1 MMRLVWST
9 VLYVLTAAGM
19 SLASSL
25 PDSSTVYLP
34 QVPYAPGEKFTYSV
48 EYGFI
53 TAAKAYM
60 SVVGIDTVRGIPCY
74 HIQSKA
80 MTTPTFST
88 FFRVDDQV
96 DSYINIFDLA
106 SMRLVKHLR
115 EGKYKKDF
123 MVDFDPELAL
133 AYYPDGDT
141 LETAADTQDV
151 LSSLYYLR
159 NQELHV
165 GRKIAIPHHDNKKNY
180 PLEVKVTRRERV
192 KVPAGKFTCF
202 VVEPDIK
209 DVGIFKSRG
218 KIWIWLTADEKKI
231 PVQVKTSIIIGSVSA
246 KLEKYEEGTAPDLE
260 LPPVAREDSRSGCHL
275 YDALKDTIESVEIE
289 GEQHEIE
296 IPPQDAGSEENQD
309 VPFQSEEEPGQS
321 E

>member
-1 MMRLVWST
+1 MIRIFWST
-9 VLYVLTAAGM
+9 VLCVLTAVGT
-19 SLASSL
+19 SPASSPSDSGAVRL
-25 PDSSTVYLP
+25 PR
-34 QVPYAPGEKFTYSV
+34 VPYSPGEKFTYSI

-53 TAAKAYM
+53 TAAKAHM
-60 SVVGIDTVRGIPCY
+60 SVVGIDTIRGIPCY

-88 FFRVDDQV
+88 FFRVDDQI

-123 MVDFDPELAL
+123 MVDFDAELPL

-141 LETAADTQDV
+141 LETAPNTQDV

-159 NQELHV
+159 RQELSV
-165 GRKIAIPHHDNKKNY
+165 GKKIAIPHHDNKKNY
-180 PLEVKVTRRERV
+180 PLEVKVTRKERV
-192 KVPAGKFTCF
+192 KVPAGKFLCF
-202 VVEPDIK
+202 VVEPDLK

-218 KIWIWLTADEKKI
+218 KIWIWLTADARKI
-231 PVQVKTSIIIGSVSA
+231 PVQVKTSVIIGSVSA
-246 KLEKYEEGTAPDLE
+246 KLEEYNEGTPFVFE
-260 LPPVAREDSRSGCHL
+260 SPQVADEESMSGCHQ
-275 YDALKDTIESVEIE
+275 YDAVNDTTASVEIE
-289 GEQHEIE
+289 GDQHEVE
-296 IPPQDAGSEENQD
+296 IPSQDAGSEENQD
-309 VPFQSEEEPGQS
+309 VPFQPEEEPGKS